1 MNRDEILRAIK
12 EQHAELDAALA
23 GTPADQLTKRP
34 IIEWWTAK
42 DLLGHVTLWEQV
54 ALKHIREYTQAGV
67 PKPLGITG
75 DDDVDRYNKRGVA
88 MRRDLS
94 FETIRAELDATW
106 RELVAAIESLSDAD
120 LVKPLPAPWSDGAT
134 LERLIAV
141 NSYQHVPEHIEQI
154 EKWKLEIR
162 GQK

>member
-1 MNRDEILRAIK
+1 MTRDEILQAIK
-12 EQHAELDAALA
+12 EQHAELTAALA
-23 GTPADQLTKRP
+23 GIPADQLTKRP
-34 IIEWWTAK
+34 IVEWWTAK

-54 ALKHIREYTQAGV
+54 ALKHVREYKQSGA

-94 FETIRAELDATW
+94 FAQVQIELDTTY

-120 LVKPLPAPWSDGAT
+120 LVKPLPAPWGDGAT
-134 LERLIAV
+134 LERLVAV

-154 EKWKLEIR
+154 EKWKLEHR